1 MAGEAEKAA
10 QFAVAIETSCGEGSV
25 AVGRTE
31 STGAVTVLGVRQ
43 FTRPRA
49 HAIEFFPAIEGL
61 CREHALSPSKLG
73 HVYVS
78 SGPGSF
84 TGLRIGITA
93 ARSLAFATGAKVV
106 SIPTL
111 MVIAQNALLAD
122 QPPDCLAVVLD
133 AKRGHVYAATFQR
146 RGPNDAGSVGYVPAG
161 DPIEANP
168 AVFLAGQEP
177 SCAVMGE
184 GVLYHQQAVRASG
197 LQILDEAT
205 YRPRAEVVMALGAA
219 AAKEGRFVQPR
230 QLIPTY
236 VRPPEAEEKWAA
248 KHGGASP

>member
-1 MAGEAEKAA
+1 MSGEAEKTA
-10 QFAVAIETSCGEGSV
+10 QFAVAIETSGAVGSV
-25 AVGRTE
+25 AVGRLDA
-31 STGAVTVLGVRQ
+31 TGAVTVVGVRQ

-61 CREHALSPSKLG
+61 CHEHALSPSKLG

-111 MVIAQNALLAD
+111 VVIAQNALLAD
-122 QPPDCLAVVLD
+122 QPPDHLAVVLD
-133 AKRGHVYAATFQR
+133 AKRGHVYAAAFR
-146 RGPNDAGSVGYVPAG
+146 RCGVSNSGGDAYVSAG
-161 DPIEANP
+161 DPIEADP
-168 AVFLAGQEP
+168 AVFLANQEL

-184 GVLYHQQAVRASG
+184 GVLYHRQAVRESR
-197 LQILDEAT
+197 LRVIDEAT

-236 VRPPEAEEKWAA
+236 IRPPEAEEKWAA
-248 KHGGASP
+248 KHGSASP